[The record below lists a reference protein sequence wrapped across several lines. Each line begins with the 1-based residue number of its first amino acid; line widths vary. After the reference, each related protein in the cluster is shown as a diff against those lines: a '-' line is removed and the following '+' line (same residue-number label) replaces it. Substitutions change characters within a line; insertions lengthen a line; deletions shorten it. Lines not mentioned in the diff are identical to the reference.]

1 MTQIEISAPVSVL
14 DANGRPVNFGWAR
27 KPLFTYDPD
36 LNRGPVRRI
45 NESDRYIIFSSSHL
59 ILLEVLDG
67 GYLGH
72 VIISVVSLLDKSRS
86 TQSFTT
92 PLSLGSFNLPR
103 TSETGSVRLQ
113 QKKAIIEFAAMEGGT
128 RLIKVDIPRFGRR
141 RHLRGVVVLS
151 PPAGAES
158 LVCHTPWRGEKYA
171 YRLSR
176 RSPWYVAEGVM
187 QFGAAEL
194 VFTKGNAW
202 GIFDWS
208 RGLRPRSDVFYWAA
222 ACGVAGDKQLGFS
235 VGYGAADASQGTEN
249 AFFLDGKLYKL
260 DQVTFHISP
269 GNWLQPWHFTSNDKR
284 LEMTFTPHQE
294 RIDRSGMFFHSFK
307 RRQLCGSFSGKL
319 ILDTGAALEFR
330 DLRGIAERRKT
341 QL

>member
-14 DANGRPVNFGWAR
+14 DANGRPVNLGWAR
-27 KPLFTYDPD
+27 KPLFSYDPD

-45 NESDRYIIFSSSHL
+45 NESDRYIIFSSTHL
-59 ILLEVLDG
+59 IMLEILDG

-72 VIISVVSLLDKSRS
+72 VTISVVSLLDKNRS

-103 TSETGSVRLQ
+103 ASETGSVRLQ

-128 RLIKVDIPRFGRR
+128 RLLKVDIPHFGRR

-171 YRLSR
+171 YRLSQ

-187 QFGAAEL
+187 QFGTAEL
-194 VFTKGNAW
+194 VFTRGNAW

-208 RGLRPRSDVFYWAA
+208 RGLRPRLDVFYWAA
-222 ACGVAGDKQLGFS
+222 ACGMAGDKQLGFS

-294 RIDRSGMFFHSFK
+294 RSDHNRLFFHSLK
-307 RRQLCGSFSGKL
+307 RRQVCGSFSGKL
-319 ILDTGAALEFR
+319 ILDNGDVLEFR

-341 QL
+341 RF